1 MKLTA
6 IKDFTFSTDGIHLT
20 AYEKGAE
27 IDTDHAEL
35 IEVSVREGWAMSP
48 TEKAEKPVAN
58 KARKAAP
65 ENKAA

>member
-1 MKLTA
+1 MKLIA
-6 IKDFTFSTDGIHLT
+6 KKDFSYSTNGIHLV
-20 AYEKGAE
+20 AYASGTE
-27 IDTDHAEL
+27 IDTDNSGL
-35 IEVSVREGWAMSP
+35 IEVSLAEGWTESP

>member
-6 IKDFTFSTDGIHLT
+6 IKDFFYSTDGYTLVD
-20 AYEKGAE
+20 YPKGTE
-27 IDTDHAEL
+27 FETDHAGL
-35 IEVSVREGWAMSP
+35 IEVSLAEGWAVSP
-48 TEKAEKPVAN
+48 TEKAENPVAN